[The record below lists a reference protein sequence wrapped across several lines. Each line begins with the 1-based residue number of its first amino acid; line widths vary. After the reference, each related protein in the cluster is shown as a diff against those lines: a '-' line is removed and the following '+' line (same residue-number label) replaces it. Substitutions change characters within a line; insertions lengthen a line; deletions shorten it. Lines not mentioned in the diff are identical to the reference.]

1 MRIICKGLSPNINL
15 YSITYNCRFLAED
28 AGILKDEMIID
39 SKEWKLLLVLDMKN
53 YTQIYGWEWKLN
65 SSRVVSL
72 SVEPQLV
79 AYILGRNFFVQPIV
93 LYTESDRCVH
103 NLASPTHFLLHTPP
117 EHKTNINY
125 IQSFKHTLKTEN
137 NVTIYF
143 NFANL
148 PDKCCTLYLLEA
160 LMYHPKI
167 ES

>member
-1 MRIICKGLSPNINL
+1 MKILACIEYGKLYTNLWMRME
-15 YSITYNCRFLAED
+15 A
-28 AGILKDEMIID
+28 
-39 SKEWKLLLVLDMKN
+39 VQKN
-53 YTQIYGWEWKLN
+53 R
-65 SSRVVSL
+65 RVESL

-148 PDKCCTLYLLEA
+148 PDKCCTLYLLGA

-167 ES
+167 EA